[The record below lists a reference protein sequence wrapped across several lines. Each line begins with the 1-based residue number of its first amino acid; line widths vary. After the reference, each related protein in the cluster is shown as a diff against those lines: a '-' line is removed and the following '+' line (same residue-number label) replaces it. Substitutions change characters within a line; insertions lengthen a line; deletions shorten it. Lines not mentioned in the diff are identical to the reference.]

1 MTSTTFPIQER
12 ISPIQMLLLIQ
23 LKHGSKYGYEML
35 KNIRDGFEGVWEPK
49 TGTIYPA
56 LRSLESK
63 GLVKTEKR
71 DETDYYF
78 LTDLGEEH
86 LLELNA
92 TSLRRIE
99 FTFRFMSFL
108 SNWVHEDMLPTIV
121 EIIESIAREDQIVF
135 PHLLDKLDD
144 ETKRKVYNNLVKISN
159 RRKKAFEE
167 IFGVES

>member
-1 MTSTTFPIQER
+1 
-12 ISPIQMLLLIQ
+12 MLLLIQ

-108 SNWVHEDMLPTIV
+108 SKWVHEDMLPTIV